1 VIIGFK
7 IQNTIGKLSSQNTAV
22 APGNLNSG
30 RIVVVRIELE
40 VKGLVVLVTYVMRG
54 DDNIARSLCSSSMPP
69 LVFCIGSPAR
79 KEPVTYYAVS
89 TPSALISS
97 DLRTNPAR
105 APSRLT
111 CLVVENDKTVLL
123 ETGMSNFVQSS
134 LGKSAYSGGGAA
146 PSVPIRLSTC
156 FLNFARK

>member
-7 IQNTIGKLSSQNTAV
+7 IQNTIGKLSSQNIAV

-69 LVFCIGSPAR
+69 LVFVYWLACQERTGYLLRCLNAF
-79 KEPVTYYAVS
+79 S
-89 TPSALISS
+89 T
-97 DLRTNPAR
+97 DFV
-105 APSRLT
+105 RLAY
-111 CLVVENDKTVLL
+111 
-123 ETGMSNFVQSS
+123 QSS
-134 LGKSAYSGGGAA
+134 KSS
-146 PSVPIRLSTC
+146 
-156 FLNFARK
+156 